1 VYATHFFSISL
12 EDLSWFRL
20 EDAQAGT
27 ALDEWLFL
35 GFALRIEERTRKE
48 SIYVVGINLEHLHV
62 HSTEV
67 AIPLC
72 PIICMTSTA

>member
-1 VYATHFFSISL
+1 VYAAHFFSISL

-48 SIYVVGINLEHLHV
+48 SIYVVGNK
-62 HSTEV
+62 S
-67 AIPLC
+67 
-72 PIICMTSTA
+72 